1 MSEKTVPAVR
11 VRECSEAPIR
21 ANGSYVLYW
30 MIAARRARWNFALD
44 RAVELARELGRPLL
58 VLEALRCG
66 HRWASDRIH
75 RFVIDGMRDNRTAF
89 EKSGVAYY
97 PYVEPEHGAAR
108 GMLHVLAADACVV
121 VTDDFPCFFL
131 PRMVASAARRLPIR
145 LEAVDSNGLLP
156 LRAAERV
163 YGRAVD
169 FRRFLQRELPRH
181 LDHGPRSRHRPAA
194 LPRLDRLPPQ
204 VTERWPAADL
214 GGLAR
219 ATALENFPIDHAVRP
234 VPFEGGSRAGER
246 ALRSF
251 LGERMASYGAAGGRR
266 DRAGSGLSPYLHFG
280 HVSPHQILAGLASRE
295 EWSTESVARR
305 ADGKR
310 EGWWGMSPAAEAWLE
325 QLVTWREL
333 GYNFCARRA
342 DYDRFAS
349 LPSWALD
356 TLEKHGGDPR
366 LHVYTAEQFEHA
378 ATHDELW
385 NAAQEQLRTEGRIH
399 NYLRMLWGKKI
410 LHWTA
415 DPEQAV
421 EIMIELN
428 NKYAIDGRNPNSY
441 SGIFWT
447 LGRYDRPWPERPVFG
462 TVRAMSSRNT
472 RRKMNVD
479 DYVNRWGGAHAAGGR
494 ASTPTRRVGGE

>member
-1 MSEKTVPAVR
+1 
-11 VRECSEAPIR
+11 
-21 ANGSYVLYW
+21 
-30 MIAARRARWNFALD
+30 MIAARRTRWNFALD

-58 VLEALRCG
+58 VFEALRCG

-75 RFVIDGMRDNRTAF
+75 RFVLDGMRDNRAAF
-89 EKSGVAYY
+89 EKAGVAYF
-97 PYVEPEHGAAR
+97 PYVEPQDGAGR
-108 GMLHVLAADACVV
+108 GLLAALAGHACVV
-121 VTDDFPCFFL
+121 VTDEFPCFFL
-131 PRMVASAARRLPIR
+131 PRMVASAARSLPVR

-156 LRAAERV
+156 LSAAERV

-181 LDHGPRSRHRPAA
+181 LEHGPRSRLRSVG
-194 LPRLDRLPPQ
+194 LPRLERLPPRAIG
-204 VTERWPAADL
+204 RWPSAGL
-214 GGLAR
+214 GLLAGE
-219 ATALENFPIDHAVRP
+219 TGLENFPIDHAVRP
-234 VPFEGGSRAGER
+234 VPFEGGAHAGER
-246 ALRSF
+246 ALRTF
-251 LGERMASYGAAGGRR
+251 LADRVESYGQAGGRR
-266 DRAGSGLSPYLHFG
+266 EVAGGSALSPYLHFG
-280 HVSPHQILAGLASRE
+280 HVSAHQVLAALSSQE
-295 EWSTESVARR
+295 DWSTQSVARR

-310 EGWWGMSPAAEAWLE
+310 EGWWGMRPPAESYLD

-349 LPSWALD
+349 LPAWALA
-356 TLEKHGGDPR
+356 TLEKHRSDPR
-366 LHVYTAEQFEHA
+366 PYVYSKEALEHA

-385 NAAQEQLRTEGRIH
+385 NAAQEQLRREGRIH

-447 LGRYDRPWPERPVFG
+447 LGRYDRPWWPERAVFG
-462 TVRAMSSRNT
+462 TVRTMSSRNT

-479 DYVNRWGGAHAAGGR
+479 DYVSRWRGAPSVVGR
-494 ASTPTRRVGGE
+494 ASTP